1 MPAGRGRLRRAIED
15 FAETNPLTE
24 WIREQARIGQERT
37 QAALPPLLEILG
49 HPFRLGLALPLRAIA
64 LFVGYQTTG
73 NGDTL
78 KALVNLAAPPDTNEF
93 LRRYAQFWRQAF
105 ASTAE
110 AGTIEAIG
118 ALISEPMFAAI
129 AGLQLQE
136 GEDPE
141 SFLRRIYGVAAS
153 LIIVPGMAAGLVELA
168 GIGQLESATT
178 IVQTLTQGLGISV
191 LGGGAAGAMME
202 SGVIPDLRRAMHK
215 RFRPARFSV
224 SELKDLYTLGMIDE
238 PRMMEEGKAQGWRD
252 DDLKKWIHLAFRTL
266 SETDIWQAYFSER
279 MSHDEVARRLRALGY
294 DPADLDLLF
303 DLNKKQE
310 IVEAETVMLST
321 AKRSFKEQVIG
332 EAEFRDLLAKL
343 GKIPR
348 EIELQVQIIL
358 HQQEEDIKRLTIAQL
373 KAAWEVN
380 ELTDAEV
387 TYWLTKDEY
396 SQGQVALLLRTW
408 KADLEPVF
416 LKLNKGTILGAY
428 VEGVIDRTQA
438 FRKLQQV
445 GFEDADARLE
455 LDLTEARSP
464 EAFGKPKPRLAKQLA
479 PGTLSDLLSAA
490 FITPDDMLAR
500 LVVLGY
506 EQADAELL
514 TAAAV
519 LRAEKEPRPLTQS
532 VVERAYVA
540 GVIDR
545 ARALAQLVDLDF
557 TPAAAE
563 TILETIEAE
572 NPVVFAPES
581 VQALRVPSTS
591 ALVEAL
597 RSGIIDE
604 AAYFA
609 RMTEAGFDRATSDM
623 YLNLAIRSERK
634 KEKTLTAAQIL
645 EAYSRDFINRAQGMS
660 RLTSMGYGEADAT
673 MLLRFEKS
681 GIEDTEPWKLLL
693 SGALAPEDAFAQ
705 LSGMGFTVKEIE
717 GAIAALQGE

>member
-1 MPAGRGRLRRAIED
+1 M
-15 FAETNPLTE
+15 ETNPLTE
-24 WIREQARIGQERT
+24 SLKGQMEVGQERSL
-37 QAALPPLLEILG
+37 AVVPLLLEVFS
-49 HPFRLGLALPLRAIA
+49 HPFRLGLALPIRA
-64 LFVGYQTTG
+64 LFLSIWYTTTG
-73 NGDTL
+73 NPDTL
-78 KALVNLAAPPDTNEF
+78 KALQALAGGPDID
-93 LRRYAQFWRQAF
+93 RYIREYADFWKRTF
-105 ASTAE
+105 ATTQE

-118 ALISEPMFAAI
+118 ATISEPIFAAI
-129 AGLQLQE
+129 SGLQLQE

-153 LIIVPGMAAGLVELA
+153 LIIIPGIAAGAVELA

-191 LGGGAAGAMME
+191 MGGGAAGAMME

-252 DDLKKWIHLAFRTL
+252 DDLKKWVHLAFRTL

-294 DPADLDLLF
+294 DPADLELLF

-332 EAEFRDLLAKL
+332 EAEFRELLAKL

-358 HQQEEDIKRLTIAQL
+358 HQQEEDIKRLTISQL

-387 TYWLTKDEY
+387 SHWLSGYEY
-396 SQGQVALLLRTW
+396 SPAQVDLLLRTW

-416 LKLNKGTILGAY
+416 RKLNKGTILGAY
-428 VEGVIDRTQA
+428 VEGVLDRTQA
-438 FRKLQQV
+438 FRKLQEV
-445 GFEDADARLE
+445 GFADADARLE
-455 LDLTEARSP
+455 LDLAEARAP
-464 EAFGKPKPRLAKQLA
+464 EAFGKPAPKLSRQLA
-479 PGTLSDLLSAA
+479 PGTLADLLAAA

-500 LVVLGY
+500 LVALGY

-545 ARALAQLVDLDF
+545 GRALARLVDMDF
-557 TPAAAE
+557 APEAAE
-563 TILETIEAE
+563 TILQTVEAE
-572 NPVVFAPES
+572 NPVVFSPES
-581 VQALRVPSTS
+581 VQALRVPSAT
-591 ALVEAL
+591 ALTEAL
-597 RSGIIDE
+597 RAGIIDE
-604 AAYFA
+604 LTYYA
-609 RMTEAGFDRATSDM
+609 RMTEGGYDRATADM

-645 EAYSRDFINRAQGMS
+645 EAYSRDFFNRAQAMA
-660 RLTSMGYGEADAT
+660 RLTALGYGEADAT
-673 MLLRFEKS
+673 LLLRFEKS
-681 GIEDTEPWKLLL
+681 GLEDSEPWKLLL

-705 LSGMGFTVKEIE
+705 LSGLGFTMKEIE
-717 GAIAALQGE
+717 AAIAALEGG

>member
-15 FAETNPLTE
+15 FADTNPFTE
-24 WIREQARIGQERT
+24 WIREQLAIGQERT
-37 QAALPPLLEILG
+37 QAALPPLIEILG
-49 HPFRLGLALPLRAIA
+49 HPFRAGFALPLRAIA
-64 LFVGYQTTG
+64 LFSAYQTTG

-78 KALVNLAAPPDTNEF
+78 KALVELAAPPNTNEF
-93 LRRYAQFWRQAF
+93 LRQYAQFWRQAF
-105 ASTAE
+105 TSTAE
-110 AGTIEAIG
+110 AGTVEAIG
-118 ALISEPMFAAI
+118 GLISEPIFAAI
-129 AGLQLQE
+129 SGLQLQE

-168 GIGQLESATT
+168 GIGQLETATT
-178 IVQTLTQGLGISV
+178 IVQTLAQGLGISV

-294 DPADLDLLF
+294 DPADLPLLF

-310 IVEAETVMLST
+310 IVEAEAVTLST
-321 AKRSFKEQVIG
+321 AKRAFKEQVIG
-332 EAEFRDLLAKL
+332 EAEFRSLLQKL
-343 GKIPR
+343 GKIDR

-358 HQQEEDIKRLTIAQL
+358 QQQEEDIKRLTLAQL

-387 TYWLTKDEY
+387 SYWLAKDEY
-396 SQGQVALLLRTW
+396 SPAQVSLLLRTW
-408 KADLEPVF
+408 KADLEPPF
-416 LKLNKGTILGAY
+416 RKLNKGTILGAY
-428 VEGVIDRTQA
+428 VEGVLDRTQA
-438 FRKLQQV
+438 FRKLVEV
-445 GFEDADARLE
+445 GFAEADARLE
-455 LDLTEARSP
+455 LDLAEARAP
-464 EAFGKPKPRLAKQLA
+464 EAFGKTKPQLPKQLA
-479 PGTLSDLLSAA
+479 PGTLSDLLAA
-490 FITPDDMLAR
+490 ALITPDDMLAR
-500 LVVLGY
+500 LVELGY
-506 EQADAELL
+506 DQADAELL

-519 LRAEKEPRPLTQS
+519 LRAAEEPRPLTQS

-540 GVIDR
+540 GVLTR
-545 ARALAQLVDLDF
+545 AGSLAQLVKLDF
-557 TPAAAE
+557 TPEAAE
-563 TILETIEAE
+563 TIIETVEAE

-581 VQALRVPSTS
+581 VQALRVPSAT
-591 ALVEAL
+591 ALTEAL
-597 RSGIIDE
+597 RAGIIDDL
-604 AAYFA
+604 AYYA
-609 RMTEAGFDRATSDM
+609 RMTEGGYDRATADM

-645 EAYSRDFINRAQGMS
+645 EAYSRDFFNRAQAMS
-660 RLTSMGYGEADAT
+660 RLTSLGYNEADAT
-673 MLLRFEKS
+673 LLLRFEKS
-681 GIEDTEPWKLLL
+681 GLEDTEAWKLLIAGQL
-693 SGALAPEDAFAQ
+693 DPENAFAQ
-705 LSGMGFTVKEIE
+705 LSGLGFTMKEIE
-717 GAIAALQGE
+717 AAIAALEG